1 MSRRRSRAVVPSLA
15 FLLVWVFV
23 SSEAAIR
30 VEELEPAERAPTEFS
45 ESEVLTKLRGLI
57 AGREEEPA
65 EEVFDS
71 IEVLEGVPAGRLLK
85 IMELGYSR
93 SLGVTCTH
101 CHDPKNFASDEKAEK
116 RTARGMA
123 RLVARLNGELLP
135 AIVESEGGEPTVNC
149 TTCHRGEKKP
159 ALRLGATGG

>member
-1 MSRRRSRAVVPSLA
+1 MSFRPRWLVAPLLA
-15 FLLVWVFV
+15 FAAWQLLPGVRA
-23 SSEAAIR
+23 EEPPPPTPAAAAAFSQ
-30 VEELEPAERAPTEFS
+30 EETLAR
-45 ESEVLTKLRGLI
+45 LRGLI

-71 IEVLEGVPAGRLLK
+71 IEVLEGVPAGRLLR

-116 RTARGMA
+116 WTARGMA

>member
-1 MSRRRSRAVVPSLA
+1 MSVRSRWLVALLLSPLTWTLLPGARAEEPPPAAPAVEPTFSQEETLA
-15 FLLVWVFV
+15 
-23 SSEAAIR
+23 
-30 VEELEPAERAPTEFS
+30 
-45 ESEVLTKLRGLI
+45 KLRGLI

-65 EEVFDS
+65 EAVFDS
-71 IEVLEGVPAGRLLK
+71 IEVLAGVPAGRLLRV
-85 IMELGYSR
+85 MELGYSR

-101 CHDPKNFASDEKAEK
+101 CHDPKNFASDEKPEK

-135 AIVESEGGEPTVNC
+135 AAVETEGSEPTVNC

-159 ALRLGATGG
+159 ALRLAPSGG